1 MEIRYN
7 VTGVKRKE
15 LVKVIANA
23 TGTRAE
29 YKFMPTCNYE
39 IDYFTVTKDGT
50 LLFDDRADSE
60 EVERVLEAIAAAG
73 FEYEPQDGGEQ
84 PSREEAKETAEAAGT
99 APQETNLGGP
109 RQTNRFV
116 GERTS
121 SEVNELSASD
131 GSERYGACEDALTV
145 EIPLDKVVVG
155 NLTKLL
161 DAKGGLI
168 KKALGAQNLGIEIL
182 EDRVAFPWF
191 TEMPDADAVKAYTHF
206 ISALCEMSKN
216 AKRVTATEKPVA
228 NEKYAFRC
236 FLLRLGFIGSE
247 YKLERKILLQN
258 LSGNSAFKSKEQEEI
273 LQPEPAGPATCMVI
287 EENADLTEAL
297 LDEVLIQQVNAEL
310 GGAGHEV
317 SE

>member
-7 VTGVKRKE
+7 VTGAKRKE

-23 TGTRAE
+23 TGARAE

-60 EVERVLEAIAAAG
+60 EVERVMEAISAAG
-73 FEYEPQDGGEQ
+73 FECEPQDGGEQ
-84 PSREEAKETAEAAGT
+84 PFGEETKEAAEAADS
-99 APQETNLGGP
+99 APQVANLRGP

-131 GSERYGACEDALTV
+131 GSERYGACEDTLTV
-145 EIPLDKVVVG
+145 EIPLDKVAVG

-161 DAKGGLI
+161 DAKGNLI
-168 KKALGAQNLGIEIL
+168 RKALGITDLRIEVL

-191 TEMPDADAVKAYTHF
+191 SQVDTDSAAAYTHF
-206 ISALCEMSKN
+206 ISALCEMSRN
-216 AKRVTATEKPVA
+216 AKRVTATEKPVD

-247 YKLERKILLQN
+247 YKMERKILLKN
-258 LSGNSAFKSKEQEEI
+258 LTGSSAFK
-273 LQPEPAGPATCMVI
+273 
-287 EENADLTEAL
+287 N
-297 LDEVLIQQVNAEL
+297 
-310 GGAGHEV
+310 GGVSHEV